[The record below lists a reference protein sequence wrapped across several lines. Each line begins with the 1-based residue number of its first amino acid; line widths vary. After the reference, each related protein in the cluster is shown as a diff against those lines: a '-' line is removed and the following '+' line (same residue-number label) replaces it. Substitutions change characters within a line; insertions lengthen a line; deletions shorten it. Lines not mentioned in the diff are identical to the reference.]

1 LRRATPDPNIRNCLT
16 RASRALAG
24 VPALTFLQTLFGAPS
39 DRLALRPL
47 YAAIV
52 AEARDPAWYLGGKV
66 PDTVE
71 GRFDMV
77 SAMLA
82 LVLLRLE
89 AEGKKGRRGSV
100 LLTETFVDDMDSS
113 LRELGTGDLMVGKG
127 IGKLMGALA
136 GRMASFRDSLAGNA
150 DFEAS
155 VRRNLFREAPPSE
168 EAVTFVAERLR
179 RRHAALAAMPL
190 ERLLAG
196 DMG

>member
-1 LRRATPDPNIRNCLT
+1 LRRATPDPNIRITLT
-16 RASRALAG
+16 GASRPLAG
-24 VPALTFLQTLFGAPS
+24 DPALTFLQRLFGAPS

-52 AEARDPAWYLGGKV
+52 AEARDPAWYREGGV

-77 SAMLA
+77 SALLA

-89 AEGKKGRRGSV
+89 AEGDKARRESV
-100 LLTETFVDDMDSS
+100 LLTELFVDDMDAS

-136 GRMASFRDSLAGNA
+136 GRMASFRDSLADA
-150 DFEAS
+150 AAFEAS
-155 VRRNLFREAPPSE
+155 VRRNVFRDAPSSDD
-168 EAVTFVAERLR
+168 AVRFVADALR
-179 RRHAALAAMPL
+179 RRHAALSAVPL

-196 DMG
+196 DIG

>member
-16 RASRALAG
+16 GASRALAG

-52 AEARDPAWYLGGKV
+52 AEARDPAWYLGGQV

-89 AEGKKGRRGSV
+89 AEGKTGRRDSV

-127 IGKLMGALA
+127 IGKLMGALG
-136 GRMASFRDSLAGNA
+136 GRMASFRDSLAGSSLSRS
-150 DFEAS
+150 S
-155 VRRNLFREAPPSE
+155 VRRNLFGGRRLE
-168 EAVTFVAERLR
+168 EAVGFVAERLR

-190 ERLLAG
+190 ERLLSG
-196 DMG
+196 DIG

>member
-1 LRRATPDPNIRNCLT
+1 MRRATPDPNIRNCLT

-24 VPALTFLQTLFGAPS
+24 VASLTFLQTLFGAPG

-52 AEARDPAWYLGGKV
+52 AEARDPAWYLRGQV

-71 GRFDMV
+71 GRFDLV

-89 AEGKKGRRGSV
+89 AEGKKGRRESV
-100 LLTETFVDDMDSS
+100 LLTELFVDDMDSS

-136 GRMASFRDSLAGNA
+136 GRMASFRDSLAGAA
-150 DFEAS
+150 DFEES
-155 VRRNLFREAPPSE
+155 VRRNVFRDAPPSE
-168 EAVTFVAERLR
+168 EAVRFVAERLLK
-179 RRHAALAAMPL
+179 RHAVLGTVPL
-190 ERLLAG
+190 DRLLAG
-196 DMG
+196 DLG

>member
-1 LRRATPDPNIRNCLT
+1 MRRATPDPNIRNCLT
-16 RASRALAG
+16 GASRAPAG
-24 VPALTFLQTLFGAPS
+24 VPALTLIQRLFGAPG

-52 AEARDPAWYLGGKV
+52 AEGRDPAWYREGGV

-77 SAMLA
+77 SALLA

-89 AEGKKGRRGSV
+89 AEGREARRESV
-100 LLTETFVDDMDSS
+100 LLTELFVDDMDSS
-113 LRELGTGDLMVGKG
+113 LRELGTGDMMVGKG

-136 GRMASFRDSLAGNA
+136 GRMASFRESLADSAG
-150 DFEAS
+150 FEGS
-155 VRRNLFREAPPSE
+155 VRRNVFRDAPPSE
-168 EAVTFVAERLR
+168 EAVRFVAERLR
-179 RRHAALAAMPL
+179 RRHAALAAVPL

-196 DMG
+196 DLG

>member
-1 LRRATPDPNIRNCLT
+1 L
-16 RASRALAG
+16 
-24 VPALTFLQTLFGAPS
+24 
-39 DRLALRPL
+39 L

-52 AEARDPAWYLGGKV
+52 AEARDPAWYLGGQV

-89 AEGKKGRRGSV
+89 AEGKKGRRESV

-136 GRMASFRDSLAGNA
+136 GRMASFRESMAGAA
-150 DFEAS
+150 DFGES
-155 VRRNLFREAPPSE
+155 VRRNVFRDEAPSE
-168 EAVTFVAERLR
+168 EAVRFVAERLR
-179 RRHAALAAMPL
+179 KRHVALGAVPL
-190 ERLLAG
+190 DSLLAG
-196 DMG
+196 DLG